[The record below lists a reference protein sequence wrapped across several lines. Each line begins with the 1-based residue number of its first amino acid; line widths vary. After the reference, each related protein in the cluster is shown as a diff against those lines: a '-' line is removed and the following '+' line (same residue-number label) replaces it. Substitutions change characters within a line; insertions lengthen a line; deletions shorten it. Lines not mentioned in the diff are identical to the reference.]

1 MTRCKPLTATGTRY
15 KAQIHSVA
23 GVTSDGNITK
33 TSGCKLAFAATSDCR
48 RALDRVLDFRDKQAD
63 PNASGMP
70 PAAIAW
76 FYSEELPRLC
86 LRADVRA
93 QTEAHIQELL
103 QQAAVIEAEISPQAA
118 ALQQR
123 WDYLAT
129 QVDILEAAIGH
140 D

>member
-1 MTRCKPLTATGTRY
+1 MAISRKHP
-15 KAQIHSVA
+15 VA
-23 GVTSDGNITK
+23 NWLL
-33 TSGCKLAFAATSDCR
+33 LAPSDCR
-48 RALDRVLDFRDKQAD
+48 RALDKVLDFRDKQSD

-70 PAAIAW
+70 PAALNW

-86 LRADVRA
+86 MRPDVRA
-93 QTEAHIQELL
+93 QTEAHIEELL
-103 QQAAVIEAEISPQAA
+103 REAAVIESEISPQAA

-123 WDYLAT
+123 LDDLAT

>member
-1 MTRCKPLTATGTRY
+1 MAISRKHP
-15 KAQIHSVA
+15 VA
-23 GVTSDGNITK
+23 NWLLLPAHET
-33 TSGCKLAFAATSDCR
+33 R

-70 PAAIAW
+70 PAAIDW

-86 LRADVRA
+86 MRPDVRA
-93 QTEAHIQELL
+93 QTEQHVEELL
-103 QQAAVIEAEISPQAA
+103 REAAVIESEISPQAA

-123 WDYLAT
+123 LDYLAT

>member
-1 MTRCKPLTATGTRY
+1 MAISRKHP
-15 KAQIHSVA
+15 VA
-23 GVTSDGNITK
+23 NWLLLPAHET
-33 TSGCKLAFAATSDCR
+33 R

-70 PAAIAW
+70 PAAVEW
-76 FYSEELPRLC
+76 FYGEELPRLC
-86 LRADVRA
+86 LRQDVLL
-93 QTEAHIQELL
+93 QVEAHIQELL
-103 QQAAVIEAEISPQAA
+103 QQAAAVESQITPAAVA

-123 WDYLAT
+123 LDAIAL